1 MPMRAMTVCLSLF
14 GLLLASGCNVV
25 PDWQLR
31 QAQLRTMQMY
41 RQNQSL
47 GAQLSQS
54 QQMAGQFAAEKSQ
67 LEQQLAIASQ
77 RVDNLNAERAALHDR
92 YKHLLT
98 GAQNPLPAPTN
109 ERFRALAEKYPEFEF
124 DPETGVSKF
133 DNDLLFA
140 LGSDEIRSEAQAL
153 LAEFAGIMNSDE
165 ARPFK
170 VLVVGHTDD
179 VPIKRTTTMSKHPTN
194 WELSVH
200 RATAVVHALAN
211 KGIAENRM
219 GATGYSMYQ
228 PVAPNSNDSNR
239 QKNRRVEIY
248 ILAAD
253 APVASLPE
261 QNPAQ

>member
-1 MPMRAMTVCLSLF
+1 MLMRAMTVCLTLF
-14 GLLLASGCNVV
+14 GLLLAGGCNVV

-67 LEQQLAIASQ
+67 LEQQLAIANQ

-109 ERFRALAEKYPEFEF
+109 ERFRALAERYPDFQF

-140 LGSDEIRSEAQAL
+140 LGSDELRADAQDL
-153 LAEFAGIMNSDE
+153 LAEFANIMNSDE

-179 VPIKRTTTMSKHPTN
+179 VPIKRTSTMSKHPTN

-200 RATAVVHALAN
+200 RATAVVHALA
-211 KGIAENRM
+211 KQGIAENRM

-228 PVAPNSNDSNR
+228 PVAPNSNDFNR

-253 APVASLPE
+253 APVASLPDHDS
-261 QNPAQ
+261 AR